1 MKDYNVLNFCEN
13 TSPDEKRK
21 TIELRITEILQD
33 ENGNA
38 YTQLINEL
46 AVVIPYSSE
55 FYSILKKHQ
64 SQVCIGLDLS
74 DFKRV
79 SNDIQSQFMECYV
92 DKILLIQDDFS
103 YQKALQKYQINHIVL

>member
-1 MKDYNVLNFCEN
+1 MKNYNVLSFCEN
-13 TSPDEKRK
+13 TSPDEMRK

-38 YTQLINEL
+38 YTQLINEF
-46 AVVIPYSSE
+46 VVAIPYFSE
-55 FYSILKKHQ
+55 FYSVLKKHQ

-79 SNDIQSQFMECYV
+79 SNDIQSQFMGYYV
-92 DKILLIQDDFS
+92 DKILLIQSDLD
-103 YQKALQKYQINHIVL
+103 YRKALQMYPINYFVL